1 MPDISPLRP
10 GDPQRIGQYMLT
22 GRLGTGGQGI
32 VYHATG
38 PTGEPVAVKW
48 IRADLT
54 GDTVTTERFL
64 REVAA
69 AKRVA
74 AFCTA
79 QILDTGMESDR
90 PYIVSEYIDGPSL
103 QQSVASSGP
112 VRGNA
117 LYRLAIGVATALAAV
132 HKAGIV
138 HRDLKPPNVLM
149 GPDGVRVIDFGI
161 SRALDATSSLTSV
174 PIGTPAYMA
183 PEQFLNKDIGPATDM
198 FAWASTIVFAASGNS
213 PFGSASLPAVIN
225 RILNAEPEIRG
236 IDGTLRDLV
245 ASCLR
250 KDPAQRPTAQQVI
263 VALLEQYTP
272 DGVVPDGE
280 GPRPETVTGAA
291 EPDAEGPP
299 PPPSETPVW
308 SRSAPGRRPDARTG
322 ARPVE
327 AGGGRETEIESAVEP
342 GGRADRHRIKIAA
355 VVAVIAA
362 ITAGLL
368 LRSGDREGTGAEA
381 ARVVTSLTPPPAA
394 HTPQGGGSTPAAA
407 STPPVTV
414 PRTGLTK
421 TKLPGVAATLY
432 EHPDDPV
439 SVTSFTTD
447 AAEYTYVR
455 DSMSAP
461 FKKKDGYLDYTVSP
475 DGTYGLGIPV
485 YFYKGT
491 SSVDLIELRTGV
503 MHKVKTVRQPK
514 VADFFQWSRDGGKVL
529 LSIRKPSGK
538 DRITTGFI
546 VVDAARRTAKIVE
559 VDDPAIKESVF
570 GWDADE
576 EGVVAFFRSGRTK
589 GLRFF
594 DLSGKAVRDITG
606 PTMFNDIAQFL
617 FSPSGTSFASGC
629 PQDDADL
636 CVWDHATGR
645 EKLRIA
651 SGCSRFVGWYD
662 ERHVV
667 CWENGDGDKN
677 AMVILDMTGGIV
689 RALMQASDE
698 AVDDLIVNLRFRPS

>member
-1 MPDISPLRP
+1 M
-10 GDPQRIGQYMLT
+10 
-22 GRLGTGGQGI
+22 
-32 VYHATG
+32 
-38 PTGEPVAVKW
+38 
-48 IRADLT
+48 
-54 GDTVTTERFL
+54 
-64 REVAA
+64 
-69 AKRVA
+69 
-74 AFCTA
+74 
-79 QILDTGMESDR
+79 
-90 PYIVSEYIDGPSL
+90 
-103 QQSVASSGP
+103 
-112 VRGNA
+112 
-117 LYRLAIGVATALAAV
+117 
-132 HKAGIV
+132 
-138 HRDLKPPNVLM
+138 
-149 GPDGVRVIDFGI
+149 
-161 SRALDATSSLTSV
+161 

-183 PEQFLNKDIGPATDM
+183 PEQFLNKTIGPATDM

-245 ASCLR
+245 VSCLR
-250 KDPAQRPTAQQVI
+250 KDPARRPTAQQVI
-263 VALLEQYTP
+263 EALLEQYTP
-272 DGVVPDGE
+272 D
-280 GPRPETVTGAA
+280 A
-291 EPDAEGPP
+291 
-299 PPPSETPVW
+299 
-308 SRSAPGRRPDARTG
+308 G

-327 AGGGRETEIESAVEP
+327 VGGGRETEIESAVEP
-342 GGRADRHRIKIAA
+342 GGRAGRHRIKVAA
-355 VVAVIAA
+355 AVAVIAA

-368 LRSGDREGTGAEA
+368 LRSGDRDGTGAEA
-381 ARVVTSLTPPPAA
+381 ARVVTSLTPPPTAR
-394 HTPQGGGSTPAAA
+394 TPQGGGSTPAAA
-407 STPPVTV
+407 STPSVTV

-439 SVTSFTTD
+439 SVASFTMD
-447 AAEYTYVR
+447 EAEYTYVR

-491 SSVDLIELRTGV
+491 SSVDLIQLRTGV

-529 LSIRKPSGK
+529 LSIRKPSGE
-538 DRITTGFI
+538 DQITTGFI

-617 FSPSGTSFASGC
+617 FSPSGASFASDC
-629 PQDDADL
+629 PQGDADL
-636 CVWDHATGR
+636 CVWDQATGR

-651 SGCSRFVGWYD
+651 SGCSRFMGWYD

-667 CWENGDGDKN
+667 CWEKGDGDKN
-677 AMVILDMTGGIV
+677 VMVILDMTGGMV